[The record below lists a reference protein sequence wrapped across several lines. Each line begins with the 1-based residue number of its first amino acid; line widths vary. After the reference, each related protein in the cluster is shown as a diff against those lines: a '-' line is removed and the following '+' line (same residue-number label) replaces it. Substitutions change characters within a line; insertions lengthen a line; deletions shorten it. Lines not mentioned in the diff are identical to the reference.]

1 MCIRDRLDSGAD
13 ALTTALAWKAL
24 AGVPPGQ
31 RLALV
36 ADALRAEI
44 VAGHGPVMLPLYAEL
59 VRESL
64 TDETVAASMRFDDLG
79 VAPKMAMLL
88 AISTPDDTA
97 SLAAFAGNG
106 DALLAARLLQSLSSK
121 TLAADDLAAL
131 DMWHLLS
138 VFKAVEVV
146 VDGQNWLEFT
156 KTSAGAGRSALTLS
170 PVMMQAVLSAAAD
183 RRVAE
188 TILLANW
195 MLRDVSLDRIVAA
208 DAASLIRAL
217 QEIGQ
222 GDAARALAH
231 EIVVAHLMQRLVA
244 MIPDGT
250 QS

>member
-1 MCIRDRLDSGAD
+1 
-13 ALTTALAWKAL
+13 LAWKAL
-24 AGVPPGQ
+24 AGAQPDQ
-31 RLALV
+31 RLAFV
-36 ADALRAEI
+36 AGAVRAEI

-64 TDETVAASMRFDDLG
+64 TNETVAASMRFDDLG

-88 AISTPDDTA
+88 AISAPDDTA

-106 DALLAARLLQSLSSK
+106 DALLAARLLQSLSDK

-131 DMWHLLS
+131 DMWHLLP
-138 VFKAVEVV
+138 VLEAAGVV
-146 VDGQNWLEFT
+146 LDGQNWLELT
-156 KTSAGAGRSALTLS
+156 KIAAGTGRSAITLS

-195 MLRDVSLDRIVAA
+195 LLRDVPLDRIVAA

-217 QEIGQ
+217 QDIGQ
-222 GDAARALAH
+222 GAAARALAQ
-231 EIVVAHLMQRLVA
+231 EIVAAHLMQRLAA